1 MSAVSEEETLAAL
14 TCRGNNMYFI
24 IFMACF
30 LSSSVNIGRVKLEA
44 HGPDLVHRFLVPPP
58 PPGLKQGVLLSFNK
72 SMCSLGVYYNSHN
85 AF

>member
-1 MSAVSEEETLAAL
+1 MSAVSEEETLPAL

-58 PPGLKQGVLLSFNK
+58 SPQASTGCVI
-72 SMCSLGVYYNSHN
+72 VY
-85 AF
+85 

>member
-1 MSAVSEEETLAAL
+1 MSAVSEGETLAAL

-58 PPGLKQGVLLSFNK
+58 GLNRVCYCLLIK
-72 SMCSLGVYYNSHN
+72 VCAL
-85 AF
+85 